1 MRISFHT
8 SDIGRQQA
16 YIIKLRTYY
25 SQKFLGHINLDN
37 ILLYIQIEQAIFGI
51 NSGDKYLVNAT
62 NNKQEIKKMLSVGYE
77 YICQKMT
84 RSTSENANKIEHV
97 RNLTEPR
104 NIRAGLP

>member
-37 ILLYIQIEQAIFGI
+37 TLLYIQIEQAIFGI

-62 NNKQEIKKMLSVGYE
+62 NNKQEIKKTALSRLRIY
-77 YICQKMT
+77 
-84 RSTSENANKIEHV
+84 
-97 RNLTEPR
+97 
-104 NIRAGLP
+104 LPKNDTLYFRKRK